1 MNYKLTHIPKEKNI
15 NKADNNSNNINM
27 QQEKSSTNNNNNY
40 LIPISINK
48 NIKSAFKKELE
59 IHGIDIM
66 NPNDFIEKVFSN
78 LYKEKNPEEMEACK
92 CRIEIFVKTFIFFLV
107 NWKFSLLEETFEVNE
122 NYIKSLLKKQLFKC
136 NYLKMHSIEEYKK
149 KDNLQERNYFI
160 IFNVIKSIEYKYDI
174 NIVGISSYKKQ
185 NTNCVYTFEQ
195 KFHWLIKFID
205 YIIVRYLSENRISP
219 FSLFFKGL
227 SVNNEINKF
236 DKERDFDLYHFFSHV
251 NEETFIKQII
261 YIVENVIYHLI
272 NKS

>member
-1 MNYKLTHIPKEKNI
+1 MNKLQYVKP
-15 NKADNNSNNINM
+15 
-27 QQEKSSTNNNNNY
+27 
-40 LIPISINK
+40 
-48 NIKSAFKKELE
+48 EL
-59 IHGIDIM
+59 
-66 NPNDFIEKVFSN
+66 
-78 LYKEKNPEEMEACK
+78 
-92 CRIEIFVKTFIFFLV
+92 
-107 NWKFSLLEETFEVNE
+107 
-122 NYIKSLLKKQLFKC
+122 
-136 NYLKMHSIEEYKK
+136 IEEY
-149 KDNLQERNYFI
+149 
-160 IFNVIKSIEYKYDI
+160 IEIEDI
-174 NIVGISSYKKQ
+174 CCLSVGDDGDAEDIGISSYKKQ